1 MKKYTIGL
9 ITGALL
15 AVSTMMFMGAQNN
28 DVEQDI
34 VALKTDIADLEDD
47 FNSNRRKTSIS
58 LSEVQ
63 QAITLLQTD
72 IDSLKGAVTGRYQFM
87 TPIISTVLMLD
98 TRDATTYYLKGPSGE
113 LRKPGGQWIRISP
126 QEPFK

>member
-15 AVSTMMFMGAQNN
+15 AISAMMFIGAQNN

-47 FNSNRRKTSIS
+47 FNSNRQKTSIS

-72 IDSLKGAVTGRYQFM
+72 IDSLKGAVTGRYQYDGTAM
-87 TPIISTVLMLD
+87 LLLD
-98 TRDATTYYLKGPSGE
+98 TRDATLYRYEMKGMNIKKILEDNG
-113 LRKPGGQWIRISP
+113 
-126 QEPFK
+126 